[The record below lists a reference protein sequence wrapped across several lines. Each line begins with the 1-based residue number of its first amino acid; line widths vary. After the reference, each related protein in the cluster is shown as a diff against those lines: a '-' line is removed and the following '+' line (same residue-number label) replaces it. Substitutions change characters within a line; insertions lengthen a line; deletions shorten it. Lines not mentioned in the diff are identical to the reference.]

1 MKQSL
6 ARIINF
12 PSLDK
17 YKVISFDI
25 FDTAVFRM
33 VFEPRE
39 VFLLMEEELVEKHG
53 KIFLGFSDLRFKAEL
68 EVVSKVWAMDRSAE
82 VNLDD
87 IYNTVL
93 FLNPTLKQFEE
104 ELKEVELRTERS
116 VIVPNYQVL
125 DYFNQ
130 ARKLQKTIIFVSD
143 IYLPKEHIEEVLK
156 TSGYSGYDKLFVSCA
171 VGTNKA
177 SGKLFDVV
185 INDINVKPEDIL
197 HIGDSEGSD
206 IKQAGIKGISTYQV
220 PRPANLLNTSRY
232 RSDKYQQYELKTTA
246 SESLFC
252 GLQKN
257 YLLNGSK
264 AQGAEPSPSYSI
276 GYQVLG
282 PLCYGFISWIIQH
295 AEEKNIK
302 HLYFI
307 AREGWFLK
315 KVFDEIN
322 LVAKTDIISHYFYAS
337 RRALFFP
344 LISRPVSDF
353 LFSFLVSKGSTKLS
367 KYLKSLEL
375 EVDDERLRKVG
386 FQSKDD
392 VIDAKEK
399 PEDRSRLEA
408 LFDSETEQLER
419 LADEEKSNYLEYL
432 QQVEVLSNK
441 QIGLVDSGWFGNGQ
455 KKLQQFIEPS
465 NPDANIFGFYL
476 ALHENAKS
484 KFDEKSLG
492 YGYLYQFDNFN
503 NDIESFLEISRMVEV
518 FLSAPAESLKKFSKK
533 DGVLQPIFMK
543 ENNNPKLHPTVEQ
556 MHEGALDFV
565 RDFVRVPRQQ
575 IPTLPN
581 HLIANLLEKFI
592 ENPTEEEAF
601 SIGTLPYDARSIAA
615 DNEPMFAFP
624 EVKLAN
630 FIKNPL
636 SLDKEFK
643 NTFWRSAYYQNQK
656 SPILKFFLRYTQKY
670 FITRDASLSKIY
682 DVVYR
687 AYKKIKR

>member
-1 MKQSL
+1 MKHSL
-6 ARIINF
+6 ARTIDF

-68 EVVSKVWAMDRSAE
+68 EVVSKVWSLDRSAE

-87 IYNTVL
+87 IYSTL
-93 FLNPTLKQFEE
+93 LYLKPTLKQFEQE
-104 ELKEVELRTERS
+104 IKEVELRTEKS

-125 DYFNQ
+125 NYFNQ
-130 ARKLQKTIIFVSD
+130 ARKLQKTVIFVSD
-143 IYLPKEHIEEVLK
+143 IYLPKEHIEKIL
-156 TSGYSGYDKLFVSCA
+156 TISGYNGYDKLFVSCA

-185 INDINVKPEDIL
+185 INDLKIKPEEIL

-206 IKQAGIKGISTYQV
+206 IQQARLKGINAYQV
-220 PRPANLLNTSRY
+220 PRAANLLNTSRY
-232 RSDKYQQYELKTTA
+232 SSDKYQEYELKKTA

-264 AQGAEPSPSYSI
+264 REGVEQNSSYSI
-276 GYQVLG
+276 GYEILG
-282 PLCYGFISWIIQH
+282 PLCYGFVSWIIQH
-295 AEEKNIK
+295 AEAKNIK

-344 LISRPVSDF
+344 LISRPVSEF

-367 KYLKSLEL
+367 KYLKTLEL
-375 EVDDERLRKVG
+375 EIDDERLRKLG
-386 FQSKDD
+386 FQSQDD
-392 VIDAKEK
+392 LIDAKQN
-399 PEDRSRLEA
+399 PQDRSRLEE

-419 LADEEKSNYLEYL
+419 LANEEKSNYLEYL
-432 QQVEVLSNK
+432 QQVEMLSNNN
-441 QIGLVDSGWFGNGQ
+441 IGLVDSGWFGNGQ
-455 KKLQQFIEPS
+455 KKLQQIIEPS
-465 NPDANIFGFYL
+465 NPAANIFGFYL
-476 ALHENAKS
+476 ALHEQAKD
-484 KFDEKSLG
+484 KFDKKSLG

-533 DGVLQPIFMK
+533 DGVLGPVFMK
-543 ENNNPKLHPTVEQ
+543 KNDNPKLHPTVAQ

-565 RDFVRVPRQQ
+565 RDFVRVPTQQ

-581 HLIANLLEKFI
+581 HLVANLLEKFI

-601 SIGTLPYDARSIAA
+601 SIGTLPYDAKAIAD

-624 EVKLAN
+624 EVKLTDLL
-630 FIKNPL
+630 KNPL

-643 NTFWRSAYYQNQK
+643 NTFWRSAYYQNHK

-670 FITRDASLSKIY
+670 FITKDPSLSKVY
-682 DVVYR
+682 DIVYR
-687 AYKKIKR
+687 TYKKIKK